1 MSKDLNQCNFIG
13 RIGND
18 PDVRA
23 MPNGTTVVN
32 LSLAVGDD
40 YKDKQGN
47 KVEQTEWVRCTLFGK
62 LGDVAAQYLK
72 KGSKIHCTG
81 KLKTRKYDK
90 DGTTHYV
97 SEIHV
102 SDMQML
108 DGKPQDSAPAPRQK
122 HKQAVQPAFDDDFAD
137 SDIPFN

>member
-108 DGKPQDSAPAPRQK
+108 DGKPQEAAPAPRQQ
-122 HKQAVQPAFDDDFAD
+122 HKQAVQPALVDDFED
-137 SDIPFN
+137 EIPFN

>member
-137 SDIPFN
+137 SIPF

>member
-108 DGKPQDSAPAPRQK
+108 DGKPQEATPVPRPQ
-122 HKQAVQPAFDDDFAD
+122 HKQAVQPALVDDFED
-137 SDIPFN
+137 DIPFN